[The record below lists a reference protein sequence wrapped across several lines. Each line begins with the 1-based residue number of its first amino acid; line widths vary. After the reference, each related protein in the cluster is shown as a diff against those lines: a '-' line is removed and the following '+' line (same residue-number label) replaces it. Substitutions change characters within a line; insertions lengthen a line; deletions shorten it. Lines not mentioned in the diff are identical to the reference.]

1 MHRSPGAAAGQQ
13 KQNSKQD
20 SDFFMERPWMMAFLV
35 IIVRKNG
42 EVKSGAGMVLC
53 FVTKKQEREM
63 NPCEKTA
70 VGV

>member
-1 MHRSPGAAAGQQ
+1 MV
-13 KQNSKQD
+13 
-20 SDFFMERPWMMAFLV
+20 LV
-35 IIVRKNG
+35 VIMVRKNG

-63 NPCEKTA
+63 NPCEKTE